1 MTIGK
6 GTHRVITL
14 DMLSSISAALTRSKN
29 EPNTLAYIRDL
40 IAEDGFVL
48 NDQQAN
54 TTSRDVTKEEHEML
68 TAATLRSSIVIA
80 KGRLVDP
87 KPAIQTFPISQDSRT
102 LTQVTCLMS
111 INPTPAQEQELKNFM
126 ITK

>member
-14 DMLSSISAALTRSKN
+14 DMLSSISAALTSSKN
-29 EPNTLAYIRDL
+29 APNTLTYIREL

-68 TAATLRSSIVIA
+68 MAATLRSSTVIA

-87 KPAIQTFPISQDSRT
+87 KPTVQTFPISQDSKT
-102 LTQVTCLMS
+102 MLQVAYIMAL
-111 INPTPAQEQELKNFM
+111 NPTVEPLNEKPD
-126 ITK
+126 